1 MSGGSVAAVTMP
13 RVRHVVI
20 ALALLALCAPAAH
33 AAPTAPAAPPI
44 AGGWA
49 GDGIVSAPG
58 GPYLRDSLGRR
69 LQLHG
74 VDLVAKCGGGAVATS
89 APGTPCVGPAA
100 GPRLAY
106 VFSPNARDPG
116 RRFTARDAA
125 TLARLGFNVVRLGII
140 WEGLE
145 PGPRGIGANDPR
157 YCGAHRA
164 GTPFPS
170 LGSADPYSAA
180 VVRRYLARTDRI
192 IGLLSHAGIRVVLDM
207 HQDGWGSVFA
217 DRTSPAP
224 WNGEGAPAW
233 ATCTDGRPFEPAPPL
248 WSNAYFNTAV
258 QTAIHH
264 FFQNDVRA
272 DLQGQF
278 ARVWR
283 AIASHYRHDPDVLGY
298 EIYNEPSDFVDPN
311 FDAELQCFY
320 GGPAHEPAS
329 CAGSGE
335 QALRDGLI
343 GTIQSADH
351 HHVVFYEPSVL
362 TDFGLPE
369 TIGIAE
375 PLRFRRIALAFH
387 MYGNPESELALDG
400 RERAE
405 TGTDQPDGPPAF
417 MDEFGASS
425 DAAATA
431 ATVSVADGEQL
442 SWSYWSALQAH
453 DPTGNPFEGLLNQAT
468 RRPDRAVAGAL
479 AVPYPF
485 ATAGRP
491 LTQSYDRATGAF
503 SYSFVAPRPAR
514 RVPTEIVL
522 PRGAYPHGYRVRVRG
537 GVVVGSGSPAALL
550 RLVAL
555 GHARVVRV
563 TVTRRG

>member
-1 MSGGSVAAVTMP
+1 MRRLIRVGVVAVALACLASIGLVPAAAAAVN
-13 RVRHVVI
+13 
-20 ALALLALCAPAAH
+20 
-33 AAPTAPAAPPI
+33 
-44 AGGWA
+44 GWA

-74 VDLVAKCGGGAVATS
+74 IDLAAKCGGGAVATS

-106 VFSPNARDPG
+106 VLSPGARDPG
-116 RRFTARDAA
+116 RRFTAADAA

-145 PGPRGIGANDPR
+145 PGPRGVGRNDPR
-157 YCGAHRA
+157 YCGPHRA
-164 GTPFPS
+164 RTRFPS
-170 LGSADPYSAA
+170 LGSADPYRGAL
-180 VVRRYLARTDRI
+180 VRGYLARTDRI
-192 IGLLSHAGIRVVLDM
+192 IGLLAHAGIRVVLDM
-207 HQDGWGSVFA
+207 HQDAWGSVFS
-217 DRTSPAP
+217 DRSSPAP

-233 ATCTDGRPFEPAPPL
+233 ATCTDRRPVAPAPAL
-248 WSNAYFNTAV
+248 WSNAYFDPAV
-258 QTAIHH
+258 QAAVHH
-264 FFQNDVRA
+264 FFQNNVRA

-278 ARVWR
+278 ARVWAAVAR
-283 AIASHYRHDPDVLGY
+283 HYRDDPDVLGY
-298 EIYNEPSDFVDPN
+298 EAYNEPSDFVDAH

-329 CAGSGE
+329 CRGSGE
-335 QALRDGLI
+335 QALRDGVI
-343 GTIQSADH
+343 GAIQSADR

-362 TDFGLPE
+362 TDYGLPE

-375 PLRFRRIALAFH
+375 PLRFGRIALAFH
-387 MYGNPESELALDG
+387 MYGNPESQLALDA

-405 TGTDQPDGPPAF
+405 TRTDQPGGPPAF

-431 ATVSVADGEQL
+431 ATVGVADGEQL

-453 DPTGNPFEGLLNQAT
+453 DPTGNPFEGLLDQAT
-468 RRPDRAVAGAL
+468 RRPDRAVAEAL

-485 ATAGRP
+485 ATVGRP
-491 LTQSYDRATGAF
+491 LTQSYDPATGAF
-503 SYSFVAPRPAR
+503 SYSFAAARPAR
-514 RVPTEIVL
+514 RVATEIVL
-522 PRGAYPHGYRVRVRG
+522 PRDAYPHGYRVRVRG
-537 GVVVGSGSPAALL
+537 AVVVGSGSPARLL
-550 RLVAL
+550 LVVAHR
-555 GHARVVRV
+555 HASLVHV
-563 TVTRRG
+563 TVTRRR